1 MDKAAKKPSNDR
13 RNEKTQHV
21 KNGTANSRPLSQ
33 WPWAN
38 WSQTQA
44 QPKPLM
50 NLNSS
55 EVS

>member
-1 MDKAAKKPSNDR
+1 MTGSKMDKAAKKTSNDR

-21 KNGTANSRPLSQ
+21 KNGTAN
-33 WPWAN
+33 
-38 WSQTQA
+38 WSQPQA

-50 NLNSS
+50 NLNLS